1 MVNKI
6 TRIQVTKQKI
16 SGRGGIT
23 LFLRY
28 AEQTKFYEVITFV
41 FNSLDIFNAK
51 GLQLQQFMKQVIA
64 FFIDGTDMSI
74 AGFDKRKKDES
85 YPAVLENSLEEMASS
100 HQIKR
105 FFKKLSI
112 VPPFAFRKILQNL

>member
-6 TRIQVTKQKI
+6 TNISVTNQKI
-16 SGRGGIT
+16 YGRGGNT

-28 AEQTKFYEVITFV
+28 VEQTKFYEVKAFGFSRLGV
-41 FNSLDIFNAK
+41 FNAK

-74 AGFDKRKKDES
+74 AGFDKKKDES
-85 YPAVLENSLEEMASS
+85 
-100 HQIKR
+100 
-105 FFKKLSI
+105 
-112 VPPFAFRKILQNL
+112 

>member
-1 MVNKI
+1 MANKI
-6 TRIQVTKQKI
+6 TRISVTNQKI

-28 AEQTKFYEVITFV
+28 VEQSKIYEVITFV
-41 FNSLDIFNAK
+41 FNRLDIFITK

-74 AGFDKRKKDES
+74 AGFDKRKKT
-85 YPAVLENSLEEMASS
+85 
-100 HQIKR
+100 
-105 FFKKLSI
+105 
-112 VPPFAFRKILQNL
+112 NLMQQY